1 MNVSSLPIFII
12 NMKTA
17 VHRKKKMERKMRR
30 YALPCTFIEAT
41 IPETLEG
48 TYVNYLR
55 PSQRACTHSH
65 IRILQKI
72 VNEGLE
78 AAIILEDD
86 VVFRSDWV
94 PIVNSKLSELEK
106 TDSQWDALF
115 LNVSEPYSE
124 KEAWHVARNQC
135 LAGAYIIRN
144 HAAAWIL
151 QTFSN
156 MYYCIDW
163 MTQILQN
170 RGHSYTYYP
179 WLAIQEG
186 NESYNGSNVS
196 ADYEK
201 VERCLSNSNF
211 GLEHYDF

>member
-1 MNVSSLPIFII
+1 MN
-12 NMKTA
+12 TA
-17 VHRKKKMERKMRR
+17 LHRRKKMDRKMRR
-30 YALPCTFIEAT
+30 YKISYTFIEAST
-41 IPETLEG
+41 PETLEG

-55 PSQRACTHSH
+55 PTQKACTHSH

-72 VNEGLE
+72 VKEDIKVAL
-78 AAIILEDD
+78 ILEDD

-94 PIVNSKLSELEK
+94 SIVNSKLSELEH
-106 TDSQWDALF
+106 TDWDALF
-115 LNVSEPYSE
+115 LNVAEPYLE
-124 KEAWHVARNQC
+124 KEKWHVAHNQC
-135 LAGAYIIRN
+135 LAGAYIIRK
-144 HAAAWIL
+144 HAAAFL
-151 QTFSN
+151 LDKFSS

-170 RGHSYTYYP
+170 RGKSHTYYP

-196 ADYEK
+196 ADYAK
-201 VERCLSNSNF
+201 VERCLAESDF